1 MNFTRLTL
9 IALVASATL
18 LASGGA
24 SADPRGS
31 VTAGQE
37 PGPPVPPQDWL
48 RRLVGK
54 YKFDGLVQVVALGD
68 CAPLPP
74 DPANQETTSEAPP
87 EPYCRTIKG
96 KGDCVAIGTGPGV
109 QCILNVYWQ
118 DMYEIV
124 YQASAEGAVDNAPT
138 GVFEL
143 PGGVSYLDPSMALF
157 GIDPEKSEINYL
169 LVDQKG
175 MPEGGL
181 GYVRGNRATFKSKCV
196 NEGTLLDA
204 MKPVEF
210 NERLPNSCNRIIH
223 FDAKPDSKV
232 VLVSMDIEINDDA
245 FTRMTM
251 TMRREA
257 TEEKSAAPAAPAAPA
272 KPATPAKPAA
282 K

>member
-1 MNFTRLTL
+1 MNCIRLTL
-9 IALVASATL
+9 IALLASTTL

-24 SADPRGS
+24 SADPRGGQ
-31 VTAGQE
+31 TAGQE
-37 PGPPVPPQDWL
+37 VGPPVPPEEWL

-68 CAPLPP
+68 CGPLPP

-109 QCILNVYWQ
+109 QCILNVSWQ

-124 YQASAEGAVDNAPT
+124 YPTTSEGEVNTDPA

-143 PGGVSYLDPSMALF
+143 PGGPSYLDPSMALF
-157 GIDPEKSEINYL
+157 GIDPGKSEINYL

-181 GYVRGNRATFKSKCV
+181 GYVRSNRATFRSECV
-196 NEGTLLDA
+196 NESNLLNA

-210 NERLPNSCNRIIH
+210 NERLPASCNRIIH
-223 FDAKPDSKV
+223 FDARPDSKV
-232 VLVSMDIEINDDA
+232 VLITMDIEINDDA
-245 FTRMTM
+245 FTRITM

-257 TEEKSAAPAAPAAPA
+257 TEEKVAAPATTA
-272 KPATPAKPAA
+272 KPATPAKPAS